1 MVSGVHWGF
10 WEGLNTLLF
19 MMHLEHCPGTWY
31 MLYYWHWCCWSCL
44 KVKVLVAQSCPAL
57 CNPMGCS
64 PPGSSVPRIL
74 QAGILEWVAIP
85 FSRGSSW
92 PRDQTPHWVSHIA
105 GRFFTIW
112 TTEDTPETMQAR
124 MWILRLWIWILGLIV
139 NILAGGKYGTHVQHH
154 FSWKRH
160 THWFLGLVSSLL

>member
-92 PRDQTPHWVSHIA
+92 PRDQTQVSHIT
-105 GRFFTIW
+105 GRFFTVWATWEDLIGTSVMEKIW
-112 TTEDTPETMQAR
+112 
-124 MWILRLWIWILGLIV
+124 RLFKKLYLEMPYELVIPLQSYIWK
-139 NILAGGKYGTHVQHH
+139 NHVFQKIHAH
-154 FSWKRH
+154 
-160 THWFLGLVSSLL
+160 GVSL